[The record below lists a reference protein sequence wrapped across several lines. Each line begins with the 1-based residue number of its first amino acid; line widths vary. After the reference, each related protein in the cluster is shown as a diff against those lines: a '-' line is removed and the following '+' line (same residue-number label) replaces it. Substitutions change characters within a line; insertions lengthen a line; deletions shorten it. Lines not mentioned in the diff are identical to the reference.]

1 MLAGPSLVYGQCC
14 QTKVVTGMA
23 DPNLDDTYTLAP
35 NPVATIE
42 PVCIDGCVYTRD
54 NPGSTGDEYCFKNEQ
69 SNGAVQCQAGTTVSL
84 QSLETQKSGL
94 ENDVRQLENEVQ
106 ALEVDETTAEELN
119 TELDKVDDK
128 IEELTSDGTTVGSG
142 RVQRQAPTN
151 CDEIAD
157 IIEALADQSKT
168 NAERLALVK
177 RILQT
182 TITKCKSKDKL
193 TKTKVKIKIVKTETG
208 VRIKLILKKK
218 TKAKNDIV
226 EKKKLI
232 VKIQIQIG
240 VITGSTPLPPLTD
253 GPGGESSLKPT
264 GEIGVSLKPTG
275 EIGVSIKPTGEI
287 AIPMNSTGEI
297 AIPMNSTGE
306 QAVSVKPTGEIGVSM
321 KPPGEIAVA
330 MNSTGQQAV
339 EMKPTGQQAVEMTSG
354 GSTMSAGQKAVPVT
368 EDLGQFTAGQF

>member
-1 MLAGPSLVYGQCC
+1 MGTPLLSLARLLMGLLLLLLPCLLAGPSLVYGQCC
-14 QTKVVTGMA
+14 QTKVVTGMT

-35 NPVATIE
+35 NPVAALE
-42 PVCIDGCVYTRD
+42 GVCIDGCIYTRD
-54 NPGSTGDEYCFKNEQ
+54 NPGSPGDEYCFKNQQ

-94 ENDVRQLENEVQ
+94 ENDVRQLEEEVQ

-142 RVQRQAPTN
+142 RLQRQAPTN

-157 IIEALADQSKT
+157 IIEDLADQSKT

-182 TITKCKSKDKL
+182 TITKCKSEDKL
-193 TKTKVKIKIVKTETG
+193 TKTKIKIKTVKTETG
-208 VRIKLILKKK
+208 VRIKLILKRK
-218 TKAKNDIV
+218 TKAKADIV

-232 VKIQIQIG
+232 IKIQIQIG

-253 GPGGESSLKPT
+253 GPGGE
-264 GEIGVSLKPTG
+264 IGVS
-275 EIGVSIKPTGEI
+275 
-287 AIPMNSTGEI
+287 M
-297 AIPMNSTGE
+297 
-306 QAVSVKPTGEIGVSM
+306 KPTGEIGVSM
-321 KPPGEIAVA
+321 KPTGEIAVP

-354 GSTMSAGQKAVPVT
+354 GSTMSAGQKAAPVT
-368 EDLGQFTAGQF
+368 EDLGQSTAQ

>member
-1 MLAGPSLVYGQCC
+1 MGTPLLSLARLLMGLLLLLLPCLLAGPSLVYGQCC
-14 QTKVVTGMA
+14 QTKVVTGMT
-23 DPNLDDTYTLAP
+23 DPNLDDTYTLAL
-35 NPVATIE
+35 NPGAALE
-42 PVCIDGCVYTRD
+42 DVCIDGCVYTRA
-54 NPGSTGDEYCFKNEQ
+54 NPGSAGDEYCFKNQQ
-69 SNGAVQCQAGTTVSL
+69 SNGAVQCQQSL

-94 ENDVRQLENEVQ
+94 ENDVRQLEAEVRD
-106 ALEVDETTAEELN
+106 LEFDETTAEELN

-157 IIEALADQSKT
+157 IIEELSDQSKT

-218 TKAKNDIV
+218 TKAKNDIA

-232 VKIQIQIG
+232 IKINIQIG

-264 GEIGVSLKPTG
+264 GEIGVSMKP
-275 EIGVSIKPTGEI
+275 
-287 AIPMNSTGEI
+287 TGEI

-306 QAVSVKPTGEIGVSM
+306 QAVSIKPTGEIGVSM
-321 KPPGEIAVA
+321 KPPGEIAVP

-354 GSTMSAGQKAVPVT
+354 GSTMSAGQKAAPVT
-368 EDLGQFTAGQF
+368 EDLGQSTAQ

>member
-1 MLAGPSLVYGQCC
+1 MGTPLLSLARLLMGLLLLLLPCLLAGPSLVYGQCC
-14 QTKVVTGMA
+14 QTKVVTGMT
-23 DPNLDDTYTLAP
+23 DPNLDDTYTLAL
-35 NPVATIE
+35 NPGAE
-42 PVCIDGCVYTRD
+42 LEDVCIDGCGYTRA
-54 NPGSTGDEYCFKNEQ
+54 NPGSAGDEYCFKNQQ
-69 SNGAVQCQAGTTVSL
+69 SNGAVQCQQSL

-94 ENDVRQLENEVQ
+94 ENDVRQLEEEVN
-106 ALEVDETTAEELN
+106 ALEADGTDAEELN

-157 IIEALADQSKT
+157 IIEELSDPSKT

-218 TKAKNDIV
+218 TKAKADIV

-232 VKIQIQIG
+232 IKIQIQIG

-253 GPGGESSLKPT
+253 GPGGE
-264 GEIGVSLKPTG
+264 IGVS
-275 EIGVSIKPTGEI
+275 
-287 AIPMNSTGEI
+287 M
-297 AIPMNSTGE
+297 
-306 QAVSVKPTGEIGVSM
+306 KPTGEIGVSM
-321 KPPGEIAVA
+321 KPTGEIAVP

-354 GSTMSAGQKAVPVT
+354 GSTMSAGQKAAPVT
-368 EDLGQFTAGQF
+368 EDLGQSTAQ

>member
-1 MLAGPSLVYGQCC
+1 MGTPLLSLARLLMGLLLLLLPCLLAGPSLVYGQCC
-14 QTKVVTGMA
+14 QTKVVTGMT

-35 NPVATIE
+35 NPVAALE
-42 PVCIDGCVYTRD
+42 GVCIDGCIYTRD
-54 NPGSTGDEYCFKNEQ
+54 NPGSPGDEYCFKNEQ

-94 ENDVRQLENEVQ
+94 ENDVRQLEAEVRD
-106 ALEVDETTAEELN
+106 LEFDETTAEELN

-157 IIEALADQSKT
+157 IIEDLADQSKT

-182 TITKCKSKDKL
+182 TITKCKSEDKL

-218 TKAKNDIV
+218 TKAKNDIA

-232 VKIQIQIG
+232 IKINIQIG

-264 GEIGVSLKPTG
+264 GEIGVSMKP
-275 EIGVSIKPTGEI
+275 
-287 AIPMNSTGEI
+287 TGEI

-306 QAVSVKPTGEIGVSM
+306 QAVSIKPTGEIGVSM
-321 KPPGEIAVA
+321 KPPGEIAVP

-354 GSTMSAGQKAVPVT
+354 GSTMSAGQKAAPVT
-368 EDLGQFTAGQF
+368 EDLGQSTAQ

>member
-14 QTKVVTGMA
+14 QTKVVTGMT

-35 NPVATIE
+35 NPVAALE
-42 PVCIDGCVYTRD
+42 GVCIDGCVYTRD
-54 NPGSTGDEYCFKNEQ
+54 NPGSPGDEYCFKNEQ

-94 ENDVRQLENEVQ
+94 ENDVRQLEDEVK
-106 ALEVDETTAEELN
+106 ALEADETDAGELD
-119 TELDKVDDK
+119 TELDKVDAK
-128 IEELTSDGTTVGSG
+128 VEELTSDGTTVGSG
-142 RVQRQAPTN
+142 RVQRQAPTS

-157 IIEALADQSKT
+157 IIEDLADPSKT
-168 NAERLALVK
+168 NAERLALAK

-287 AIPMNSTGEI
+287 
-297 AIPMNSTGE
+297 
-306 QAVSVKPTGEIGVSM
+306 GVSM
-321 KPPGEIAVA
+321 KPPGEIAVPMNSTGEQA
-330 MNSTGQQAV
+330 VSIKPTGQIGVSMKPTGQIAVPMNSTGQQAV
-339 EMKPTGQQAVEMTSG
+339 EMKPTGQQAVEMTLG

>member
-1 MLAGPSLVYGQCC
+1 MGTPLLSLARLLMGLLLLLLPCLLAGPSLVYGQCC
-14 QTKVVTGMA
+14 QTKVVTGMT
-23 DPNLDDTYTLAP
+23 DPNLDDTYTLAL
-35 NPVATIE
+35 NPGAE
-42 PVCIDGCVYTRD
+42 LEDVCIDGCGYTRA
-54 NPGSTGDEYCFKNEQ
+54 NPGSAGDEYCFKNQQ
-69 SNGAVQCQAGTTVSL
+69 SNGAVQCQQSL

-94 ENDVRQLENEVQ
+94 ENDVRQLEAEVRD
-106 ALEVDETTAEELN
+106 LEFDETTAEELN

-142 RVQRQAPTN
+142 RLQRQAPTN

-157 IIEALADQSKT
+157 IIEDLADQSKT

-182 TITKCKSKDKL
+182 TITKCKSEDKL

-218 TKAKNDIV
+218 TKAKNDIA

-232 VKIQIQIG
+232 IKINIQIG

-264 GEIGVSLKPTG
+264 GEIGVSMKP
-275 EIGVSIKPTGEI
+275 
-287 AIPMNSTGEI
+287 TGEI

-321 KPPGEIAVA
+321 KPPGEIAVP

-354 GSTMSAGQKAVPVT
+354 GSTMSAGQKAAPVT
-368 EDLGQFTAGQF
+368 EDLGQSTAQ